1 MFRESF
7 FVGLLLSITALG
19 CGGALPV
26 KLYPAKGTVVYQ
38 GKPVANCIITL
49 IPLTP
54 VKGLG
59 GDTGKKGD
67 QAQELAFTGK
77 LNAEGKFILAST
89 PGSKAGAAAGKYKVV
104 LTLPPDE
111 AMKAMM
117 GGGGKKAY
125 MSAAKFPAEYGS
137 LSTTKKEVEITAGSN
152 DLLIDL

>member
-1 MFRESF
+1 MFREF
-7 FVGLLLSITALG
+7 IFGALLLSVATLG
-19 CGGALPV
+19 CGGSLPV

-77 LNAEGKFILAST
+77 LNAEGKFYLAST
-89 PGSKAGAAAGKYKVV
+89 PGSKAGAAVGKYKVV

-111 AMKAMM
+111 AQKAMM
-117 GGGGKKAY
+117 GGGKKAY
-125 MSAAKFPAEYGS
+125 MSAAPFPVEYGS
-137 LSTTKKEVEITAGSN
+137 AGTTKKEVEITAGSN